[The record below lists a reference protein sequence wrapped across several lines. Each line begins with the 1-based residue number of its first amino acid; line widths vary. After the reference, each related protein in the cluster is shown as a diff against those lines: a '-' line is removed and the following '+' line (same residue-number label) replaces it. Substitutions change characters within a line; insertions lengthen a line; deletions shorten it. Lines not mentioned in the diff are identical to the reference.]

1 MPSWKKIIVSGSDA
15 SLNSLQITNLP
26 NTVTSN
32 VVYVDGT
39 GNLSYGATGTV
50 TSASYAETA
59 SYVNTASY
67 ALNAMSASYATT
79 ASYAVNG
86 GVTQLFA
93 GPNITLAPTTGV
105 GQVTIS
111 STGTGTYYNTST
123 GSYGSFYDTTTQLNP
138 VANIPRSMSLNTTDI
153 TNGVS
158 VSGSS
163 SPFNTYIKVTNAGVY
178 NIQFSAQLIKTDSG
192 TDYVDIWL
200 RRNGVDLLDS
210 ATNVTLIGNNDRQ
223 VAAWNWF
230 ATAGA
235 GDYYQIMWASAD
247 TNTQLLAEPATGVHP
262 GIPSVIVTA
271 NRIDTFLSNTG
282 SFSGS
287 FNGVLNGTASYAT
300 QAATASYVVLAQ
312 TASFVTTAQTASY
325 VLNAVSSSFALTA
338 SFVNPL
344 NQAVNISGSLNLTG
358 SLAITGSTATDLV
371 RITQTGTGNAFVV
384 EDSTN
389 PDNTPFI
396 IDSTGNVSIGTT
408 GSSGFVKMKGVGAT
422 GVTLDTDGYPG
433 IDFQSTRLF
442 WKISGSGNDIS
453 MRNVSGS
460 LFVATQATANGSSG
474 TTVMT
479 ISASGNVGI
488 GTTGPGASLHLF
500 RTGDPNLM
508 IVERNAEANAPVRYK
523 NTIGS
528 MYAGLSTSASFAVG
542 TSTDLMN
549 ASTTFL
555 TISSSGNVG
564 IGTTTP
570 SAKLHVTNITTG
582 NSFLVEDSTN
592 PDSTPFII
600 DNQGRVGIGTINPA
614 ARLQVDGDSYVN
626 GGSHY
631 IYQAVNTTVGH
642 LSLDHAG
649 VQMWRFGVFNDNT
662 STLSIGKNILDNNTR
677 LFNITTGG
685 NVGIGTITP
694 NAKLDVNGDT
704 IITGSLTV
712 TNNFTVL
719 GSSSI
724 QYITSS
730 QLNIGDNIIS
740 VNTINPAV
748 RFGGISVIDSGSS
761 PQQSGSLLF
770 DSQNNQWI
778 FVHQSAA
785 SAAVTSS
792 VLIMG
797 PQTFN
802 DIGNETTLTANRL
815 AKATSGDLG
824 EHIGNS
830 NITDTGT
837 VVSINSNTEITGST
851 KITNGSAEL
860 IVDSA
865 TWAELKYGTENYFRA
880 QGDQAIIAGPLIR
893 LFDGSQ
899 ETVRIT
905 GGNVSIGTTVTSPTA
920 RLHVNNTSSANSF
933 LVEDDTNPDVSP
945 FVIDNLGKV
954 GIGLDNPSSPLHIR
968 TTAVPSTT
976 ETIAQFDVSDDSSY
990 LRISNGTG
998 GNNTFIPSL
1007 ESYNSSNQT
1016 ALYTLGNGATDTGT
1030 EPLLTFDGRIGGTA
1044 VVTRPL
1050 FQWSN
1055 LGNTK
1060 MTMLANGNV
1069 GIGITSPTNPLHIS
1083 KTANSYLL
1091 DGLKVD
1097 RDPTVPSSAI
1107 FNAFGGSA
1115 NIISNSGTTSVF
1127 PSILFASSDNTTVNE
1142 LMRMTTVGLGIGT
1155 IPTAKLDVNGNAII
1169 TGSLTIIQTGS
1180 ANAFVV
1186 YDSISDSSPFVID
1199 SSGSVGMGYST
1210 PSSLSTKLYVSPD
1223 ISGFIGIWATG
1234 FNNHGIKGTS
1244 AADNKAGI
1252 YGEHATDALVTGIG
1266 VHGRATYNDTPFTGQ
1281 TWIGGKFEAVGDS
1294 LIGNNY
1300 SVQLRD
1306 GTEAVG
1312 KVLVSQDA
1320 SGSANWSTRLSGSY
1334 EITGSLGVVGN
1345 QIISGSL
1352 TVSGSLRVGGL
1363 ILGDGGAQ
1371 LTGTTSVSGS
1381 LVLSGSVTSES
1392 SNTISSNALI
1402 QASLLYLSNNF

>member
-1 MPSWKKIIVSGSDA
+1 
-15 SLNSLQITNLP
+15 
-26 NTVTSN
+26 
-32 VVYVDGT
+32 
-39 GNLSYGATGTV
+39 
-50 TSASYAETA
+50 
-59 SYVNTASY
+59 
-67 ALNAMSASYATT
+67 
-79 ASYAVNG
+79 
-86 GVTQLFA
+86 
-93 GPNITLAPTTGV
+93 
-105 GQVTIS
+105 
-111 STGTGTYYNTST
+111 
-123 GSYGSFYDTTTQLNP
+123 
-138 VANIPRSMSLNTTDI
+138 MSLNTTDI

-163 SPFNTYIKVTNAGVY
+163 SPFNTYLKIENAGVY

-230 ATAGA
+230 TTAGA

-247 TNTQLLAEPATGVHP
+247 TDTQLLAEPATGVHP
-262 GIPSVIVTA
+262 GIPSVIATV

-358 SLAITGSTATDLV
+358 SIVITGSTATDLV

-384 EDSTN
+384 ED
-389 PDNTPFI
+389 
-396 IDSTGNVSIGTT
+396 
-408 GSSGFVKMKGVGAT
+408 A
-422 GVTLDTDGYPG
+422 
-433 IDFQSTRLF
+433 
-442 WKISGSGNDIS
+442 
-453 MRNVSGS
+453 
-460 LFVATQATANGSSG
+460 A
-474 TTVMT
+474 
-479 ISASGNVGI
+479 
-488 GTTGPGASLHLF
+488 
-500 RTGDPNLM
+500 
-508 IVERNAEANAPVRYK
+508 
-523 NTIGS
+523 
-528 MYAGLSTSASFAVG
+528 
-542 TSTDLMN
+542 
-549 ASTTFL
+549 
-555 TISSSGNVG
+555 
-564 IGTTTP
+564 
-570 SAKLHVTNITTG
+570 
-582 NSFLVEDSTN
+582 N

-614 ARLQVDGDSYVN
+614 AKLQVDGDSYVN

-642 LSLDHAG
+642 LSLDHSG

-685 NVGIGTITP
+685 NVGIGTTTP

-740 VNTINPAV
+740 VNTINPSI
-748 RFGGISVIDSGSS
+748 RFGGIAVIDSGSS

-824 EHIGNS
+824 EHISNS

-851 KITNGSAEL
+851 KITNGSAQV

-865 TWAELKYGTENYFRA
+865 TWSELKYGADNYFRA
-880 QGDQAIIAGPLIR
+880 QGDQAIISGPLIR

-899 ETVRIT
+899 ETVRVT

-954 GIGLDNPSSPLHIR
+954 GIGLDNPSSPLHVR
-968 TTAVPSTT
+968 TTAVPSTA

-1234 FNNHGIKGTS
+1234 FNNHGIKGAT

-1371 LTGTTSVSGS
+1371 LTGTTSVTGS

>member
-1 MPSWKKIIVSGSDA
+1 MPSWKKVIVSGSDA
-15 SLNSLQITNLP
+15 ALNSLLVSGNTIISGSLAVGTSSIGPNENTITLGARDNANEGGQIGFNAP
-26 NTVTSN
+26 G
-32 VVYVDGT
+32 GT
-39 GNLSYGATGTV
+39 Y
-50 TSASYAETA
+50 TSASFIDNYTNLIRILKGN
-59 SYVNTASY
+59 NT
-67 ALNAMSASYATT
+67 
-79 ASYAVNG
+79 
-86 GVTQLFA
+86 
-93 GPNITLAPTTGV
+93 
-105 GQVTIS
+105 
-111 STGTGTYYNTST
+111 TST
-123 GSYGSFYDTTTQLNP
+123 GLVAQWNLHTTQMQLPAYTAPSSFPGTAAGYLAFDSSGNIITAAGVGGSPFPFTGNAVITGSLTVTQPIYVPINGGMYFRGGDDAELWDINISNHLGIYGAQDSTVASIKLGSGGGTISGKSGNIGIGTINPTSASLTVNGNVWATSFTGSLQGTSSFAITSSYITASNVFGPYGSN
-138 VANIPRSMSLNTTDI
+138 
-153 TNGVS
+153 S
-158 VSGSS
+158 VISS
-163 SPFNTYIKVTNAGVY
+163 SYA
-178 NIQFSAQLIKTDSG
+178 
-192 TDYVDIWL
+192 
-200 RRNGVDLLDS
+200 
-210 ATNVTLIGNNDRQ
+210 
-223 VAAWNWF
+223 
-230 ATAGA
+230 
-235 GDYYQIMWASAD
+235 
-247 TNTQLLAEPATGVHP
+247 
-262 GIPSVIVTA
+262 
-271 NRIDTFLSNTG
+271 
-282 SFSGS
+282 
-287 FNGVLNGTASYAT
+287 GTASYAKT
-300 QAATASYVVLAQ
+300 SSFSLAASANRILVINKSGVTITKGTVVHLTGSNNSSDTPYVTTASYESDGLSAN
-312 TASFVTTAQTASY
+312 TLGITTDTIAFNSTGYVTTEGVLTGLDVTGFTSGQLVYLGATGSIIGTAPQAPLHSVRLGQVVRDSPSNNGAIYIRVDNGYELGELHDVTDLTTSASY
-325 VLNAVSSSFALTA
+325 GDLL
-338 SFVNPL
+338 
-344 NQAVNISGSLNLTG
+344 IKSGSVWTNSKQLTGSYGLTG
-358 SLAITGSTATDLV
+358 SLTVTGSTSTDLV

-384 EDSTN
+384 EDAAN
-389 PDNTPFI
+389 PDSTPFI
-396 IDSTGNVSIGTT
+396 IDNQGRVGIGTT
-408 GSSGFVKMKGVGAT
+408 GSSGFVTMKGVGAI
-422 GVTLDTDGYPG
+422 GVTLDTDGYPEN
-433 IDFQSTRLF
+433 DFQSTRLF

-474 TTVMT
+474 TVAMAIT
-479 ISASGNVGI
+479 APGNVGI

-508 IVERNAEANAPVRYK
+508 IVERNAEANATVRYK

-549 ASTTFL
+549 AFTTFL

-570 SAKLHVTNITTG
+570 SAKLHVSGTSYFSNNLELNINTKLWSLNASGYYINLANPGTNTLDINGFAGIRLFTGTSSEKMRIASNGNVGIGITTPSASLHIT
-582 NSFLVEDSTN
+582 NTSTSASFIVEDSAN
-592 PDSTPFII
+592 PDMNPFII
-600 DNQGRVGIGTINPA
+600 DAT
-614 ARLQVDGDSYVN
+614 
-626 GGSHY
+626 
-631 IYQAVNTTVGH
+631 
-642 LSLDHAG
+642 
-649 VQMWRFGVFNDNT
+649 
-662 STLSIGKNILDNNTR
+662 
-677 LFNITTGG
+677 G
-685 NVGIGTITP
+685 NVGIGTTTPRTALDVAGSIFSQENWATYGFFLGDLDAGASYAYLSGDGASSTNSYLDLSTNVQSRLRITHAGNVGIGTTTP

-712 TNNFTVL
+712 TNDFRVL
-719 GSSSI
+719 GSASI

-748 RFGGISVIDSGSS
+748 RFGGIAVIDSGSS

-865 TWAELKYGTENYFRA
+865 TWAELKYGADNYFRA

-899 ETVRIT
+899 ETVRVT

-933 LVEDDTNPDVSP
+933 LVEDDSNVDVSP
-945 FVIDNLGKV
+945 FVIDNV
-954 GIGLDNPSSPLHIR
+954 
-968 TTAVPSTT
+968 
-976 ETIAQFDVSDDSSY
+976 
-990 LRISNGTG
+990 
-998 GNNTFIPSL
+998 
-1007 ESYNSSNQT
+1007 
-1016 ALYTLGNGATDTGT
+1016 
-1030 EPLLTFDGRIGGTA
+1030 
-1044 VVTRPL
+1044 
-1050 FQWSN
+1050 
-1055 LGNTK
+1055 
-1060 MTMLANGNV
+1060 GNV
-1069 GIGITSPTNPLHIS
+1069 GIGTLTPSHKLHLSHTTGDQLLIERSGGLYYNAHVQYKNLNGSMWAGINQNVDFAIGASVDLLNPTTTYFNIKNTTGNVGVGTASPTNPLHIS

-1097 RDPTVPSSAI
+1097 RDPTVSSSAI

-1169 TGSLTIIQTGS
+1169 TGSLT
-1180 ANAFVV
+1180 
-1186 YDSISDSSPFVID
+1186 
-1199 SSGSVGMGYST
+1199 
-1210 PSSLSTKLYVSPD
+1210 
-1223 ISGFIGIWATG
+1223 
-1234 FNNHGIKGTS
+1234 
-1244 AADNKAGI
+1244 
-1252 YGEHATDALVTGIG
+1252 
-1266 VHGRATYNDTPFTGQ
+1266 
-1281 TWIGGKFEAVGDS
+1281 
-1294 LIGNNY
+1294 
-1300 SVQLRD
+1300 
-1306 GTEAVG
+1306 
-1312 KVLVSQDA
+1312 
-1320 SGSANWSTRLSGSY
+1320 
-1334 EITGSLGVVGN
+1334 
-1345 QIISGSL
+1345 
-1352 TVSGSLRVGGL
+1352 VSGSLRVGGL

-1371 LTGTTSVSGS
+1371 LTGTTSVTGS

-1392 SNTISSNALI
+1392 SNTISSDALI